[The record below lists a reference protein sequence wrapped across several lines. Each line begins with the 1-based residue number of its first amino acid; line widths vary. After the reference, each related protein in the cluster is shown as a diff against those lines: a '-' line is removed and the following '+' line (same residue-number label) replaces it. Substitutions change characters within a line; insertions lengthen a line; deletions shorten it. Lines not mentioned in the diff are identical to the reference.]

1 MTELFVDTSFM
12 GRDWSD
18 ECWGPKRRFDFKRI
32 EEETA
37 DIPLMSIREMERLLI
52 LKALSQ
58 TKGNATR
65 AGKLL
70 GVSTRTLMNK
80 FRDYEQRGILPLVN

>member
-1 MTELFVDTSFM
+1 MTEFFVDTSFM

-18 ECWGPKRRFDFKRI
+18 ECRPQRMYDLKRI

-37 DIPLMSIREMERLLI
+37 DIPLMSIKEMERLLI
-52 LKALSQ
+52 LKALGH

-65 AGKLL
+65 AAKLL
-70 GVSTRTLMNK
+70 GLSTLRNK
-80 FRDYEQRGILPLVN
+80 LRDYEQRGILPLIDQ